1 MQRRHFLIA
10 LAAWRG
16 LLPGPA
22 AAVDFAPVL
31 PGRRLVFP
39 DDFGAHPDFRTE
51 WWYATG
57 WLKRQD
63 GRPLGFQIT
72 FFRVRTGIGERN
84 ASRFAPRQLIL
95 AHAAIADPEF
105 GRLRHSERAARA
117 GFGHAGYTIGR
128 SEVWIGNWRF
138 AQQENAQ
145 GQRYQASVR
154 GGHVGCR
161 LDGDMVELTGRCV
174 TTLVGDFLL

>member
-1 MQRRHFLIA
+1 MQRRRFLIA
-10 LAAWRG
+10 LSAWPA
-16 LLPGPA
+16 LLPRPA

-84 ASRFAPRQLIL
+84 TSRFAPRQLLL
-95 AHAAIADPEF
+95 AHAAIADPDF
-105 GRLRHSERAARA
+105 GRLRHS
-117 GFGHAGYTIGR
+117 
-128 SEVWIGNWRF
+128 
-138 AQQENAQ
+138 
-145 GQRYQASVR
+145 
-154 GGHVGCR
+154 
-161 LDGDMVELTGRCV
+161 
-174 TTLVGDFLL
+174 